1 MLLAID
7 IGNTNIVLGI
17 YDGRKLVTH
26 WRLLT
31 QPERTADE
39 YGVLISQLASSGG
52 IGCEQVH
59 AIIASCVV
67 PPMMSMIQ
75 ELAERFFRVKPLVV
89 GPGVKTGMPILY
101 DNPKEVGADRICN
114 GVAAYER
121 YQDCCITVDFGTATT
136 FDFISK
142 KGEYVGGA
150 IAPGLLISV
159 EALFQRASKLPRV
172 EIVKPKEIV
181 GKNPISSI
189 QSGVFFGYV
198 GLVDGI
204 VERMQKES
212 RTRVKVVATGGLAR
226 VIAPEC
232 SFIDEVDEFLTLDG
246 LRIIH
251 ERNML
256 QEIKKRPQELKKEV
270 GGR

>member
-17 YDGRKLVTH
+17 YEGQKLVTH

-39 YGVLISQLASSGG
+39 YGVIISHLASAKG

-75 ELAERFFRVKPLVV
+75 ELAEKFFRVKPLVV

-121 YQDCCITVDFGTATT
+121 YRDCCIAVDFGTATT
-136 FDFISK
+136 FDFISQ

-159 EALFQRASKLPRV
+159 EALFQRASKAPPV

-181 GKNPISSI
+181 GKNPITSI

-212 RTRVKVVATGGLAR
+212 RTRVKVVATVGLAR

-251 ERNML
+251 ERNL
-256 QEIKKRPQELKKEV
+256 VQDLKKRPQELKKE
-270 GGR
+270 